1 MSKLGK
7 EKLFTTMFKNIT
19 SEEIKAKLRHDLQI
33 LNEQVCS
40 KAISYQ

>member
-7 EKLFTTMFKNIT
+7 EILLTTMLKCIT
-19 SEEIKAKLRHDLQI
+19 RENKEAKFRHDLQI

-40 KAISYQ
+40 EAINCR